1 MKPMLEI
8 SCLNFS
14 YNEETE
20 LLKNLDF
27 NLNEKEIVCIKGA
40 NGAGKTTFLKILC
53 GLIQIN
59 SYKLKYMGQK
69 NELKNIKNDIAY
81 VPSDPY
87 LYTKLTGMENLELIC
102 DIWKEDKKKFMLTS
116 MELSNVFNLRD
127 DLNTYVEDYSLG
139 MKHKLYLIGM
149 LSRNT
154 KIIIMDEPLTALDI
168 ESQNIAIKMFCEYVQ
183 LNKSIIFVSHINDLI
198 IKLATREL
206 NLINGKFYNLSIL
219 KEG

>member
-8 SCLNFS
+8 TNLSFS
-14 YNEETE
+14 YSEETE
-20 LLKNLDF
+20 VLKNLDF
-27 NLNEKEIVCIKGA
+27 TLNEKEILCIKGP

-53 GLIQIN
+53 GLIRIN
-59 SYKLKYMGQK
+59 SCNLKYMGQK
-69 NELKNIKNDIAY
+69 NKLRNIKDDIAY

-116 MELSNVFNLRD
+116 MELANFFNLEE

-168 ESQNIAIKMFCEYVQ
+168 QSQNIAIKMFHEYVQ

-198 IKLATREL
+198 TRLATKEL
-206 NLINGKFYNLSIL
+206 NLVNGRFYD
-219 KEG
+219 